1 MSNQP
6 SGTDSAFYV
15 KDLLNKDQLKQW
27 ANLSRRNLL
36 DLLDSIRLKRKSGA
50 ANQRSTLARV
60 DCKSILALMAFLLVI
75 QAHYSPFIGRSG
87 SALLSAFLAGRDNDQ
102 CIISMPVDTKNVFR
116 PPVDCDF
123 CRDVHQVDIVQHVSP
138 EEFESTYAY
147 SGRPVIVKD
156 ALANW
161 TAVNVF
167 SYEFFSEL
175 YTKESNALAS
185 RSQRCQFFPY
195 KTEFRSLEEALT
207 MSEDRQSNQPWYFGW
222 SNCDS
227 QTADVLRRHYS
238 RPYFLPERSESS
250 RTDWIFMG
258 TAGLGAHMHVDH
270 VSLPSWQAQCR
281 GKKVWSLEPPPE
293 CHYQCQ
299 SMEVTVEAG
308 DTIVLDTNIW
318 YHKTNVVSEEV
329 SITIGSEY
337 D

>member
-1 MSNQP
+1 MSNQQ
-6 SGTDSAFYV
+6 SGTDSAFFV
-15 KDLLNKDQLKQW
+15 KDLLNEDQW
-27 ANLSRRNLL
+27 GNLSRRNLL
-36 DLLDSIRLKRKSGA
+36 DLLDGIGLKRKNGA
-50 ANQRSTLARV
+50 ANQRALSRV

-75 QAHYSPFIGRSG
+75 QPHYSPFIWRSG
-87 SALLSAFLAGRDNDQ
+87 SALLSALLAGCDNDQ
-102 CIISMPVDTKNVFR
+102 CMLAMPVDTKNVFR

-123 CRDVHQVDIVQHVSP
+123 CRDVHQVDIVQHISP
-138 EEFESTYAY
+138 EDFESTYAY
-147 SGRPVIVKD
+147 SVRPVIVKD

-161 TAVNVF
+161 TAVDVF

-185 RSQRCQFFPY
+185 RSHRCQFFPY

-207 MSEDRQSNQPWYFGW
+207 MSEHRKSNQPWYFGW

-250 RTDWIFMG
+250 RTDWIFIG

>member
-1 MSNQP
+1 MKAICCNCS
-6 SGTDSAFYV
+6 
-15 KDLLNKDQLKQW
+15 
-27 ANLSRRNLL
+27 
-36 DLLDSIRLKRKSGA
+36 
-50 ANQRSTLARV
+50 
-60 DCKSILALMAFLLVI
+60 
-75 QAHYSPFIGRSG
+75 
-87 SALLSAFLAGRDNDQ
+87 
-102 CIISMPVDTKNVFR
+102 
-116 PPVDCDF
+116 
-123 CRDVHQVDIVQHVSP
+123 
-138 EEFESTYAY
+138 YAY

-161 TAVNVF
+161 TAVDVF

-185 RSQRCQFFPY
+185 RSHRCQFFPY

-258 TAGLGAHMHVDH
+258 TAGLGAHMHVRVSNRLLCKCSSRSRFNLMLNRYSRLVLGTKVDH

-308 DTIVLDTNIW
+308 DTSNKCYSIILFKIRTSFLNEIFTPVVLDTNIW

>member
-1 MSNQP
+1 MKAICCNCS
-6 SGTDSAFYV
+6 
-15 KDLLNKDQLKQW
+15 
-27 ANLSRRNLL
+27 
-36 DLLDSIRLKRKSGA
+36 
-50 ANQRSTLARV
+50 
-60 DCKSILALMAFLLVI
+60 
-75 QAHYSPFIGRSG
+75 
-87 SALLSAFLAGRDNDQ
+87 
-102 CIISMPVDTKNVFR
+102 
-116 PPVDCDF
+116 
-123 CRDVHQVDIVQHVSP
+123 
-138 EEFESTYAY
+138 YAY

-161 TAVNVF
+161 TAVDVF

-258 TAGLGAHMHVDH
+258 TAGLGAHMHVRVSNRLLCKCSSRSRFNLMLNRYSRLVLGTKVDH

-308 DTIVLDTNIW
+308 DTSNKCYSIILFKIRTSFLNEIFTPVVLDTNIW